1 MKYLFVLTAFL
12 TTIGYSSCVTCS
24 DEAKEYSK
32 VEFDMKIEKIP
43 NYRKSRN
50 IILEGKDKNGNN
62 IRWQD
67 FNIWLNNDP
76 RNVAQVDAEIFF
88 KNSKLPTSIDRYYY
102 EEWII
107 ALTRIA
113 KLHGLKVL
121 DNFFL
126 LYHNK
131 YKTGT
136 KPDINLF

>member
-62 IRWQD
+62 IRCQD
-67 FNIWLNNDP
+67 FNIWLNNNIDKLS
-76 RNVAQVDAEIFF
+76 VGDSIKKEKGKLILII
-88 KNSKLPTSIDRYYY
+88 KNNITN
-102 EEWII
+102 EVTII
-107 ALTRIA
+107 PFDCGDKVPAR
-113 KLHGLKVL
+113 HG
-121 DNFFL
+121 N
-126 LYHNK
+126 
-131 YKTGT
+131 
-136 KPDINLF
+136 